1 MTPHVENSPKPF
13 VPPFIT
19 GLFQVFG
26 VFLLIAALIF
36 ALSGNIAVAIAC
48 FVAAIFYFGFAYVI
62 SALAQIV
69 ANTAEKTDA
78 IGTATSAATLEELNR
93 AREAIEKIHS
103 DNAERNKA
111 LQWIID
117 NWNSR
122 P

>member
-13 VPPFIT
+13 VPPFLT
-19 GLFQVFG
+19 TLVQVFA
-26 VFLLIAALIF
+26 VFLLIGAFIF
-36 ALSGNIAVAIAC
+36 ALLGNISVAMAC